1 MVSVSAKIDG
11 QGSEFSDGCSQGIFD
26 AAQMGSNAIENAGV
40 VEAKESGD
48 LKVAVVSMG
57 VTA

>member
-1 MVSVSAKIDG
+1 VSAKIDG

>member
-1 MVSVSAKIDG
+1 
-11 QGSEFSDGCSQGIFD
+11 
-26 AAQMGSNAIENAGV
+26 MGSNAIENAGV